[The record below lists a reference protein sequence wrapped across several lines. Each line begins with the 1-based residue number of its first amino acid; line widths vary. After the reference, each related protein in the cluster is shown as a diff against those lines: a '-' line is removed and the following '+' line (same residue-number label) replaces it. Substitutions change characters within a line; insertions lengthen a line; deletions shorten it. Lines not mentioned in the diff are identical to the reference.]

1 MPELSCEAIQA
12 APHSSKQPAAAAAA
26 ALAPHSSGNKSSWY
40 LNSSSTKSR
49 PAGIKS
55 RPPGMPRARRA
66 QLAASLSRDEAEL
79 ILELLGDDD
88 AALKTIGR

>member
-1 MPELSCEAIQA
+1 
-12 APHSSKQPAAAAAA
+12 
-26 ALAPHSSGNKSSWY
+26 
-40 LNSSSTKSR
+40 
-49 PAGIKS
+49 
-55 RPPGMPRARRA
+55 MPRARRA